1 MNAEI
6 KRLFADYLLDAEDP
20 LAAAVLTLAEM
31 AQPADT
37 EPIIVEPDDPQTYGV
52 KEAGGIAAHQQ

>member
-6 KRLFADYLLDAEDP
+6 KRLFADYLLDAKDP

-31 AQPADT
+31 VSRPT
-37 EPIIVEPDDPQTYGV
+37 PEPIIVEPDDPADLWRERGR
-52 KEAGGIAAHQQ
+52 GIAAHQQ